1 MQIALLGWRLYS
13 VRVLSLIYRCLP
25 SKLLDRP
32 FYFDQ
37 AGRRLSHIEIG
48 EIGERMAV
56 SYLRRSGKK
65 ILFRNYRGPKGGEL
79 DIVARDRDFLCFVEV
94 KARRRRSGSRPLDAV
109 TPEKQDLIERGA
121 RSWLAL
127 LPHNDFQW
135 RFDVVEVI
143 LEEGELPEICV
154 VEEAF

>member
-1 MQIALLGWRLYS
+1 M
-13 VRVLSLIYRCLP
+13 LSLIYRYLP
-25 SKLLDRP
+25 SRLLDRP
-32 FYFDQ
+32 FCFEKK
-37 AGRRLSHIEIG
+37 GKRLSHIEIG

-56 SYLRRSGKK
+56 AFLRRSGKK
-65 ILFRNYRGPKGGEL
+65 ILYRNYRGPKGGEL
-79 DIVARDRDFLCFVEV
+79 DIVARDRHFLCFVEV

>member
-1 MQIALLGWRLYS
+1 MSIALFGRLLYS
-13 VRVLSLIYRCLP
+13 VRVLSIIYRHLP
-25 SKLLDRP
+25 NKLLDRP
-32 FYFDQ
+32 FYFDVR
-37 AGRRLSHIEIG
+37 GRRLSHIEVG
-48 EIGERMAV
+48 EIGERIAV
-56 SYLRRSGKK
+56 AYLRRSGRKV
-65 ILFRNYRGPKGGEL
+65 LYRNYRGPKGGEL

-94 KARRRRSGSRPLDAV
+94 KARRRRLGSRPLDAV
-109 TPEKQDLIERGA
+109 TPEKQELIERGA

-143 LEEGELPEICV
+143 LEEGELPEVCV